1 MPNSIALAT
10 KYEPILDEVYKA
22 ASRSAILDA
31 ANSDIKW
38 IGADTVKLPKMALDG
53 LADYS
58 RNSGFVAGSE
68 TLTWGTYQLTHDRGV
83 SYTIDR
89 MDDEETLGT
98 AFGRLAGEF
107 VRVHEVPEIDAVR
120 FATYASAVTPVKA
133 DITVGTTD
141 VPSLIDV
148 GTQAMDEA
156 EVPYEGRILFV
167 SPKAYAGLKAK
178 IVRYIANETEV
189 QRNVEMY
196 NDMRVITVPQ
206 ARFNT
211 LVTLNDGSLKF
222 GFEPTAGGYK
232 INFMIV
238 HPSAVAQPVK
248 HRLVNIIPADQN
260 QLADGDKF
268 NFRVYYDAFVLDNK
282 TNGIYCHCANTANV

>member
-10 KYEPILDEVYKA
+10 KYEPILDE
-22 ASRSAILDA
+22 
-31 ANSDIKW
+31 NSDIKW